1 MLDRRSL
8 LTAGASLA
16 LTPWARAVRLADPSS
31 DGTLVVLQLSGG
43 NDGLS
48 TVVPY
53 ADPAYQRARGTLRFG
68 PGEVLK
74 LGGGRGLHPALTG
87 LRKIWDAGHLAIVEG
102 CGYPD
107 PVRSHFKAL
116 EVWHT
121 GSPRGRASGDGWL
134 GGTNRALQGDEP
146 RPEFLVHVGGNAPYS
161 IHSTTHP
168 ASSVQSPTAYRWF
181 GESGGAQRLPHC
193 DHEDVMEESRHRGR
207 DRALAQLRQV
217 LADAEESSLR
227 IRAAA
232 ARHPDRVEYPRTAIG
247 AQLHD
252 AAAIL
257 CGGVGTRVVSTV
269 MGGFDTHAN
278 QRNTHDRLMRELD
291 AALAAFY
298 EDLSA
303 SDAGRKVTLVVFSE
317 FGRRVQQNGSGGTD
331 HGKAGPMFVIGHRV
345 KGGFHGRTPSLASLD
360 EGDVPF
366 TTDFRSVYAT
376 VLERALG
383 ADPVQVLGQRWP
395 KLGFLG

>member
-1 MLDRRSL
+1 MFDRRSFL
-8 LTAGASLA
+8 SAGAALA
-16 LTPWARAVRLADPSS
+16 ASPWARAVRLADPET

-48 TVVPY
+48 TVIPF

-68 PGEVLK
+68 PQEVLR
-74 LGGGRGLHPALTG
+74 LDGRRGLHPALKG
-87 LRKIWDAGHLAIVEG
+87 LRRIWDAGHLAIVEG
-102 CGYPD
+102 CGYPE

-121 GSPRGRASGDGWL
+121 ASPRGRAAGDGWL
-134 GGTNRALQGDEP
+134 GGTNRALQGESP

-161 IHSTTHP
+161 IHSATHP

-181 GESGGAQRLPHC
+181 GETGGAQGLAHC
-193 DHEDVMEESRHRGR
+193 EHEMGAEDQRHRGR
-207 DRALAQLRQV
+207 DRALAELRQV

-232 ARHPDRVEYPRTAIG
+232 ARHPERVEYPRTAIG

-257 CGGVGTRVVSTV
+257 CGGVGTRIVSTV

-278 QRNTHDRLMRELD
+278 QRNTHDRLMRDLD

-303 SDAGRKVTLVVFSE
+303 SEAGRKVTLVVFSE
-317 FGRRVQQNGSGGTD
+317 FGRRVQQNGSAGTD
-331 HGKAGPMFVIGHRV
+331 HGKAGPMLVLGHGVR
-345 KGGFHGRTPSLASLD
+345 GGFHGRTPDLARLD

-376 VLERALG
+376 LLERSLG
-383 ADPVQVLGQRWP
+383 APSEAVLGQAWP
-395 KLGFLG
+395 QLGFLG